1 MICRLTVP
9 SYAAFLATIITYV
22 IRMGT
27 IFNSMV
33 LTVTPETCPCF
44 CHRRFSHA
52 AVWWKVDCEQY
63 WHSVLLLSANIRTS
77 NLPNLLIIGIRGTQF
92 VSCIYRVPVSIFV
105 PLIIPLR
112 REPCTIS
119 PNFCIN
125 AHITWLDNSHG
136 ASFIVIFVTCFS
148 TSIECA

>member
-1 MICRLTVP
+1 
-9 SYAAFLATIITYV
+9 
-22 IRMGT
+22 
-27 IFNSMV
+27 
-33 LTVTPETCPCF
+33 
-44 CHRRFSHA
+44 
-52 AVWWKVDCEQY
+52 
-63 WHSVLLLSANIRTS
+63 LLSANIRTS

-112 REPCTIS
+112 REPCTTS
-119 PNFCIN
+119 PNCCIN

-148 TSIECA
+148 TSTNFIYLFLISIPLVNRMCLVLGSKTVKMQLFLLFVWTVFKKILQVFQFLL